1 MKIHVVGKA
10 HLKGTSKKTQKPYDF
25 LQLHYLG
32 LARDV
37 VGQAALTLSLEP
49 SQYPYEQITV
59 PGDYIVEFDNRGFPV
74 EFRPVPAPS
83 GK

>member
-32 LARDV
+32 LAR
-37 VGQAALTLSLEP
+37 GRPGRPHALSGTLL
-49 SQYPYEQITV
+49 V
-59 PGDYIVEFDNRGFPV
+59 PL
-74 EFRPVPAPS
+74 
-83 GK
+83 